1 MLSLIEKS
9 KLLLRANKST
19 VTVVNRTGNRMVLKQ
34 FLDEFAIS
42 LCPTSSSFIV
52 TVVTILCSWLYRAA
66 IVFGT
71 RPCNQNGYDV
81 SSVYEMRY
89 YVVK

>member
-19 VTVVNRTGNRMVLKQ
+19 VTVVNRTGNHMLAKQ

-42 LCPTSSSFIV
+42 LCPTSFSFIAD
-52 TVVTILCSWLYRAA
+52 VVNILCSWLYHAA

-71 RPCNQNGYDV
+71 RPYNQNGYDDGSQMGV
-81 SSVYEMRY
+81 LF
-89 YVVK
+89 KK